1 MVIVGAVLV
10 ALLVRT
16 FLFQVFSIPSESMVP
31 TLQPGDRVV
40 VNRLD
45 DDPSRGDV
53 VVFRR
58 PETWAG
64 QHDDIIKRV
73 IATEG
78 ETVEAS
84 DGGVLVGGV
93 PLEENYLAE
102 GITTGDFGP
111 VTVPDGELWVMGDN
125 RPFSSDSRVNGP
137 VPLDR
142 VVGQAFLVIWPPG
155 RIGSV

>member
-1 MVIVGAVLV
+1 M
-10 ALLVRT
+10 
-16 FLFQVFSIPSESMVP
+16 
-31 TLQPGDRVV
+31 
-40 VNRLD
+40 
-45 DDPSRGDV
+45 
-53 VVFRR
+53 
-58 PETWAG
+58 
-64 QHDDIIKRV
+64 
-73 IATEG
+73 
-78 ETVEAS
+78 
-84 DGGVLVGGV
+84 